1 MHLSVPS
8 LGARLAVSTLLVIC
22 LAVDHRANAQPA
34 DVRTITM
41 RVAAD
46 ESYRAR
52 TDWEAALRNTV
63 QVVSDIYE
71 KHFQVR
77 FVILDIVPLTAGP
90 DASLDHRRR
99 PSSPDGG
106 PAMRQGRPA
115 GGARPFDR
123 FV

>member
-1 MHLSVPS
+1 MRLAVPS

-46 ESYRAR
+46 GSYRALP
-52 TDWEAALRNTV
+52 DWEAALRSTV

-77 FVILDIVPLTAGP
+77 FVILDIVSFTAPPLG
-90 DASLDHRRR
+90 
-99 PSSPDGG
+99 SPNRLERMIADVPIGQADLLIG
-106 PAMRQGRPA
+106 
-115 GGARPFDR
+115 F
-123 FV
+123 